1 MCISRAVQRLL
12 LIHHSRLRHQFQPC
26 AIIEGDEVG
35 AEISPGIVVAVIG
48 LPAEIG
54 GKEIPRRI
62 QVVHIECDVFDG
74 HVFTSSSEQLYDPS
88 QNRSEDREPDQRI
101 IFCRLLDIG
110 VAEVMKS
117 NFWQIHFSYNLL
129 KLSPNRVGN

>member
-62 QVVHIECDVFDG
+62 QVVHISRTEFRAERTVDG
-74 HVFTSSSEQLYDPS
+74 SFISLCPQKVTV
-88 QNRSEDREPDQRI
+88 I
-101 IFCRLLDIG
+101 ILFI
-110 VAEVMKS
+110 
-117 NFWQIHFSYNLL
+117 SYIFQSVVL
-129 KLSPNRVGN
+129 